1 MGFVESNQVDLRRV
15 YVQQA
20 IQAERGA
27 NKESWKSC
35 LWCSRVAGKYERD
48 SVLALADDLG
58 KSTDTVYDRAH
69 AYFMFEELCG
79 YKNGTYRKLVFSA
92 RRADYIYWSHF
103 RALWDAK
110 TSYDLSIESVMELLI
125 DIIQAEGTIS
135 SRSLDEHVR
144 SRYGKEKHWKY
155 YAQKASKDI
164 ARIIASEAV
173 PRRLRKDLKRTLKIL
188 QDKSK

>member
-1 MGFVESNQVDLRRV
+1 MGNGQTVDLRRV
-15 YVQQA
+15 YVEQA
-20 IQAERGA
+20 IHAERGA

-35 LWCSRVAGKYERD
+35 LWCSRVAGRYEKD
-48 SVLALADDLG
+48 AVLALADDLG

-69 AYFMFEELCG
+69 AYFIFEELCKHKG
-79 YKNGTYRKLVFSA
+79 GKFRQLVFHA

-110 TSYDLSIESVMELLI
+110 ASYDLSLDDVFDLLM
-125 DIIQAEGTIS
+125 DIIQAEGSIS
-135 SRSLDEHVR
+135 SRSVDDHVR

-164 ARIIASEAV
+164 EKIIASETV
-173 PRRLRKDLKRTLKIL
+173 PRRLRKDLKKTLLEIRKNL
-188 QDKSK
+188 S